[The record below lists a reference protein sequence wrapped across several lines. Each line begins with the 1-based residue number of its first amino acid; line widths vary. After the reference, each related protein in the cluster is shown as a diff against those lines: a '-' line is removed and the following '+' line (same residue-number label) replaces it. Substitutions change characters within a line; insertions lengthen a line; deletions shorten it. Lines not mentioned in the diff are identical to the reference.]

1 MIRFAI
7 LGALLWTGCGHRAA
21 WMEDESSRIGDG
33 TRCDPFEPQLPAAR
47 GIAVVNAPPLAAPWR
62 SGESYDFD
70 SFRGRKARLGKV
82 SRRPP
87 RVSPVEKAT
96 GSQP

>member
-1 MIRFAI
+1 
-7 LGALLWTGCGHRAA
+7 
-21 WMEDESSRIGDG
+21 MEDDSPRIDEGI
-33 TRCDPFEPQLPAAR
+33 RCEPFEPNLPAVR
-47 GIAVVNAPPLAAPWR
+47 GIAVVDAPPLAVPWR

-87 RVSPVEKAT
+87 RVSHVEKAT
-96 GSQP
+96 GAQP